1 LTAASL
7 ENVRKTFRA
16 GSAALDGLSLE
27 VPAGGVLVLLGTSG
41 SGKTTALKLLN
52 RLVVPDSGRVVV
64 LGREAAEWDAIE
76 LRKRVGWVVQEGALF
91 PHMSVGENVALVPRL
106 RGASER
112 EQTERARAMLELV
125 GLGPDR
131 FAALPPR
138 QLSGGERQRVGVARA
153 LAGEPALLLMDEP
166 FGALDPITRLTLQRE
181 FVAWQRRLGTAV
193 VFVTHDVA
201 EALRLGDRV
210 AVMHHG
216 RVAQS
221 GTPEEIRSR
230 PEPEFVRP
238 FLEAAGLA

>member
-1 LTAASL
+1 VTAASL
-7 ENVRKTFRA
+7 TDVRKAYRA
-16 GSAALDGLSLE
+16 GGAALDGLTLE
-27 VPAGGVLVLLGTSG
+27 VPAGGTLVLLGTSG

-64 LGREAAEWDAIE
+64 LGRDAAEWDPIE
-76 LRKRVGWVVQEGALF
+76 LRKHVGWVVQEGALF
-91 PHMSVGENVALVPRL
+91 PHMSVGENVSLVPRL

-112 EQTERARAMLELV
+112 EQAERARATLELV
-125 GLGPDR
+125 GLPPDR

-138 QLSGGERQRVGVARA
+138 ELSGGERQRVGVARA

-166 FGALDPITRLTLQRE
+166 FGALDPITRLALQRE

-193 VFVTHDVA
+193 LFVTHDVA

-210 AVMHHG
+210 AVMDRG
-216 RVAQS
+216 RVVQS
-221 GTPEEIRSR
+221 GTPEEIRAR
-230 PEPEFVRP
+230 PEPSFVAP

>member
-1 LTAASL
+1 MTAASL
-7 ENVRKTFRA
+7 ENVRKSYRA

-27 VPAGGVLVLLGTSG
+27 VPAAGILVLLGTSG

-52 RLVVPDSGRVVV
+52 RLVAPDSGRVVV
-64 LGREAAEWDAIE
+64 LGREAVAWDPIE
-76 LRKRVGWVVQEGALF
+76 LRRRVGWVVQEGALF
-91 PHMSVGENVALVPRL
+91 PHMGVLENVALVPRL
-106 RGASER
+106 RGVPER
-112 EQTERARAMLELV
+112 ERSERARELLALV
-125 GLGPDR
+125 GLHPDR
-131 FAALPPR
+131 FAALRPR
-138 QLSGGERQRVGVARA
+138 ELSGGERQRVGVARA

-166 FGALDPITRLTLQRE
+166 FGALDPITRLGLQRE

-210 AVMHHG
+210 AVMDRG

-221 GTPEEIRSR
+221 GTPAEIRSH
-230 PEPEFVRP
+230 PEPDFVAP

>member
-1 LTAASL
+1 MTAASL

-106 RGASER
+106 LGASER

-125 GLGPDR
+125 GLRPDR

-166 FGALDPITRLTLQRE
+166 FGALDPITRLALQRE

-210 AVMHHG
+210 AVMDHG